1 MSSDCSPPQPRNHK
15 HGRPI
20 IIGLGYILRVHCASS
35 KTIRGRSRKVRS
47 LSRNEGE
54 RERERGILSFLLR
67 LQIRSISHGLSLSL
81 VSPFQRDKNSFPPRL
96 RVSPLR
102 YLSHFPLERFTAILG
117 VSVCLGWTLA
127 TSVSKRVECGLIHD
141 QAVPSLVYVTWWRF
155 WWGQRD
161 INVGL
166 GKECRSHHIE
176 FSSQQFF

>member
-1 MSSDCSPPQPRNHK
+1 MNGSSHLLPPFLADRIKLISKEGGRGGRIQTRGPEAFFYYPVNNLVERNGLRLVSSDCSPPQPRNHK

-47 LSRNEGE
+47 LSRNGGGE

-117 VSVCLGWTLA
+117 VSVCLG
-127 TSVSKRVECGLIHD
+127 
-141 QAVPSLVYVTWWRF
+141 
-155 WWGQRD
+155 
-161 INVGL
+161 
-166 GKECRSHHIE
+166 
-176 FSSQQFF
+176 